1 MPSIATYHIDN
12 IAPRNI
18 GFQNKNIE
26 PQKDSTSMQPPLPP
40 SQSYQRP
47 PTKPSVTTAQQ
58 HVTKLQRPAF
68 RQKVSS
74 ANKTAICT
82 TTSQSVGRRTL
93 RELLHPTSN
102 GEAYSIPIFQRRYCW
117 NKTQWD
123 TLWHDVLKRKS
134 LKHSLGRLTCTNTS
148 GENRRS
154 IIIDGQQRFTTT
166 TLLLAAIRDALIS
179 LEKEDNGKSSPK
191 IEELVKYIHEILFLE
206 PRTVEEWTT
215 TDTNTTTI
223 TEGQELEFCRLVP
236 TFCDRSSY
244 IAAILPPTAPQVP
257 KFMAETYNPGWHRP
271 LLAKKHFADKIASLL
286 QSQSSRSPFAT
297 LEHITNLLLD
307 GLDVLYFPIDV
318 NRGYQ
323 DGTEDTQVIYERLAI
338 RDATWCKPRR
348 KSEYHSMDGTDMIRN
363 LCLGS
368 FQGKASKSTF
378 YERYW
383 LPLER
388 MFQTTAD
395 ESSDGENEESLNA
408 FFRAF
413 LQDPSTTTA
422 YSAATPDGLSGPRVI
437 GGQIYKDFEIWMAK
451 DFEYWQQQQQQQQ
464 QQQTHCRQ
472 PKSAA
477 ATLSLCEDHAMDV
490 GKRLLKFA
498 AHRAEAL

>member
-1 MPSIATYHIDN
+1 MTSTATYHMGN
-12 IAPRNI
+12 KASRNI
-18 GFQNKNIE
+18 DIHNKNVE
-26 PQKDSTSMQPPLPP
+26 LHRDSTSMQPPLPP
-40 SQSYQRP
+40 SQSYHRP
-47 PTKPSVTTAQQ
+47 PAKPSVTRAQQ
-58 HVTKLQRPAF
+58 HATKLQRPAF

-102 GEAYSIPIFQRRYCW
+102 EEAYSIPIFQRRYCW
-117 NKTQWD
+117 NKNQWD

-134 LKHSLGRLTCTNTS
+134 LKHSLGRLTCTNIS
-148 GENRRS
+148 GENQRS

-179 LEKEDNGKSSPK
+179 LEKEGNGKSSP
-191 IEELVKYIHEILFLE
+191 ESQALVKFIHKILFLE
-206 PRTVEEWTT
+206 PRAMEEWIASE
-215 TDTNTTTI
+215 TNNTTI

-244 IAAILPPTAPQVP
+244 IAAILPPTAPQVQ
-257 KFMAETYNPGWHRP
+257 KFTTETYNPRWHRP
-271 LLAKKHFADKIASLL
+271 LLAKKHFADKIALL
-286 QSQSSRSPFAT
+286 LKSQSSSSRSPFGT

-307 GLDVLYFPIDV
+307 GLDILYFPIDV

-368 FQGKASKSTF
+368 FHGTASKTDF

-395 ESSDGENEESLNA
+395 ESSDVDNDESLNA

-413 LQDPSTTTA
+413 LQDPSTTTEYLA
-422 YSAATPDGLSGPRVI
+422 GTSDGLSTPRVI
-437 GGQIYKDFEIWMAK
+437 GGQIYKDFELWMAR
-451 DFEYWQQQQQQQQ
+451 DFEVWQQQQQS
-464 QQQTHCRQ
+464 HHRQ
-472 PKSAA
+472 PKSPAA
-477 ATLSLCEDHAMDV
+477 ALSLCEDHAMDV
-490 GKRLLKFA
+490 GRRLLEFA
-498 AHRAEAL
+498 AHRAETF